1 MEPQSNSLYS
11 ERAERFFIGAVL
23 NSPNAARMMP
33 ALNAGDF
40 AVSNCRKL
48 FNAMAALFNQKR
60 PIDLVTLDEILQ
72 QQEKG
77 QAEALLQYA
86 MNCAQGVISAARV
99 ETYVERIRACSLR
112 RKVLALGEAISR
124 DIAAPEIDTQ
134 TIIEQAREGL
144 RSLTATRTQW
154 QSMDDVL
161 LSAYGQLERRMKG
174 EESAIPTGLADLDKF
189 IGGLY
194 AGELTIIGARPAV
207 GKSAFGMHLALNA
220 AQHGVK
226 VCYVTLEMV
235 DVQFGQRLL
244 ANGAWVDGM
253 KFRTAGLSDED
264 WASIA
269 QAMGQMSG
277 LPISF
282 ARIRYIE
289 DLSAEIRR
297 KVDMGECGMLVV
309 DYLQLMDCKE
319 KISSNRDDLR
329 VAKISRGLKN
339 LSTDC
344 NIPVVALAQV
354 KRSATGCPTLSDLRD
369 SGAIEQD
376 ADGVIFMHRPENAGD
391 EAIMRADREYFDAI
405 NASGYQYIVLSA
417 AKQRQGRIGRTGV
430 IFDPAHMDYR
440 CVGRMEA

>member
-1 MEPQSNSLYS
+1 M
-11 ERAERFFIGAVL
+11 
-23 NSPNAARMMP
+23 
-33 ALNAGDF
+33 
-40 AVSNCRKL
+40 
-48 FNAMAALFNQKR
+48 
-60 PIDLVTLDEILQ
+60 
-72 QQEKG
+72 
-77 QAEALLQYA
+77 
-86 MNCAQGVISAARV
+86 
-99 ETYVERIRACSLR
+99 
-112 RKVLALGEAISR
+112 
-124 DIAAPEIDTQ
+124 
-134 TIIEQAREGL
+134 
-144 RSLTATRTQW
+144 
-154 QSMDDVL
+154 
-161 LSAYGQLERRMKG
+161 
-174 EESAIPTGLADLDKF
+174 
-189 IGGLY
+189 
-194 AGELTIIGARPAV
+194 
-207 GKSAFGMHLALNA
+207 
-220 AQHGVK
+220 GVK

-329 VAKISRGLKN
+329 VAKISRGLKA

-376 ADGVIFMHRPENAGD
+376 ADGVIFMHRLKTQATKRSC
-391 EAIMRADREYFDAI
+391 A
-405 NASGYQYIVLSA
+405 
-417 AKQRQGRIGRTGV
+417 RTGN
-430 IFDPAHMDYR
+430 ISTPSMPAGISTLCSARPSSARD
-440 CVGRMEA
+440 GSAGQG